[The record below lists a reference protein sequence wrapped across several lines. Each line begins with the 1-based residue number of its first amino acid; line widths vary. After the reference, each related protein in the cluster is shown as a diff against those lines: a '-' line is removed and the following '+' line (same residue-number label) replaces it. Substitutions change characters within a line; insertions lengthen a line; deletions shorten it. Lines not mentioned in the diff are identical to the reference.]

1 MMTQRKLLK
10 VGDLAKAVN
19 KTVRAIHLYEELGLL
34 VPVSRS
40 AGGYR
45 LYAEDAIVRVNWIVR
60 LQDIGLSL
68 TEIQGLLREW
78 EQAPNG
84 STGMRVVRA
93 IFEQKLRETH
103 EAIVKMQKLEAEL
116 RQSLDYLESCN
127 VCEPSHVQTECKSC
141 GHHGHKPREA
151 PDLVAGLSP
160 PGPAYDVAL
169 SDLVN
174 LNLSSEGR

>member
-1 MMTQRKLLK
+1 MSQRKLLK
-10 VGDLAKAVN
+10 VGDLAKAVQ

-34 VPVSRS
+34 TPVSRS

-45 LYAEDAIVRVNWIVR
+45 LYAEDAVVRVNWIVR

-93 IFEQKLRETH
+93 IFEQKLRETRD
-103 EAIVKMQKLEAEL
+103 AITKMQKLEAEL
-116 RQSLDYLESCN
+116 SQSLDYLESCTG
-127 VCEPSHVQTECKSC
+127 CEPTHVQTECKSC

-151 PDLVAGLSP
+151 PDLVAGLATP
-160 PGPAYDVAL
+160 VPAFDVAL
-169 SDLVN
+169 ADLI
-174 LNLSSEGR
+174 SEGQR